1 MNQPTYPPS
10 LERVKQRAVKVQ
22 EICQQADANIL
33 ILDEIIAQLEE
44 QIHHSSLS
52 RYRLNKAKK
61 LLKL

>member
-1 MNQPTYPPS
+1 MNQQPYPLS

>member
-1 MNQPTYPPS
+1 MNKKPYPPS

-22 EICQQADANIL
+22 EICQKADAGIL

-44 QIHHSSLS
+44 KNHHSSLS
-52 RYRLNKAKK
+52 VYRLNKAKQ